1 MIIALM
7 WEKLVYG
14 RNPPV
19 PLTSHMQVLG
29 IEQYGHVLYCKKIG
43 FSLMRFKLQNS
54 RNDKL

>member
-1 MIIALM
+1 M
-7 WEKLVYG
+7 WEKLVHG

-43 FSLMRFKLQNS
+43 FSLMRFKLQSS